1 MRIFILASLICIQML
16 NGMESEKNDLD
27 VWISELI
34 NHNPIVEQ
42 GLFRDF
48 LIKRELFEKYT
59 HVHDLFAQSL
69 VIAEEINRISAAPE
83 ANNALRAFK
92 ALATDLKYGNNY
104 VIPNLFALD
113 NSSKEY
119 CSQVIFE
126 KICKDHNL
134 AQAQENFKKNNDPR
148 ELASKIFWAYKAEMR
163 RYGLVINPPPANTDE
178 RTKLG
183 HFLALNKNLDI
194 TDMEKSKRVLGAT
207 LIIQNY
213 IDFLSSTEPLL
224 MKLEILLRQLH

>member
-27 VWISELI
+27 VWISELT

-163 RYGLVINPPPANTDE
+163 RYGLVINPPP
-178 RTKLG
+178 R
-183 HFLALNKNLDI
+183 
-194 TDMEKSKRVLGAT
+194 
-207 LIIQNY
+207 
-213 IDFLSSTEPLL
+213 
-224 MKLEILLRQLH
+224 